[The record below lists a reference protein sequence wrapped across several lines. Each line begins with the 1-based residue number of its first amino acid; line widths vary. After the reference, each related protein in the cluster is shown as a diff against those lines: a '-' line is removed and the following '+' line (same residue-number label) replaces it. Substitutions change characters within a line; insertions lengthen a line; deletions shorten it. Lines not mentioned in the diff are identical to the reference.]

1 MLTIAGREV
10 AICDAALALL
20 LEVGYDRMSMD
31 ASLAGPEP
39 VEGFRAFKERRSP
52 SWVPSALQVPGRL

>member
-1 MLTIAGREV
+1 MAAAGREV

-31 ASLAGPEP
+31 AVAARAKASKATLTVYDALAS
-39 VEGFRAFKERRSP
+39 RSF
-52 SWVPSALQVPGRL
+52 A